1 MSETYGTIEDAEP
14 VKRAARKGAGRKRE
28 DNPLET
34 IVKSVLGQRSEDGT
48 PVFKK
53 TTFVLDAENGES
65 EKQRFA
71 RVRRLL
77 TRAGKELVEDGQEPA
92 KIERDITGPDESGVY
107 TLTVW
112 HRQN

>member
-1 MSETYGTIEDAEP
+1 MSEIYSEP
-14 VKRAARKGAGRKRE
+14 VEAKPVVRQGRTGAGRKRE
-28 DNPLET
+28 HNPLEN
-34 IVKSVLGQRSEDGT
+34 IVKSVLGQCYEGGT
-48 PVFKK
+48 PKAVA
-53 TTFVLDAENGES
+53 TTFTLDTENGET

-92 KIERDITGPDESGVY
+92 KIERSITGPDADGVY

-112 HRQN
+112 HRQ